1 MTAFAP
7 NVYVLDSVVT
17 SATASTVLKQCT
29 DAVRQGT
36 RVLDF
41 HRVEELDSAALALI
55 IECRR
60 AAERAGVALRCVN
73 LPDNLKSLA
82 SLYGVLYLIPQ

>member
-1 MTAFAP
+1 MTPLSQNAC
-7 NVYVLDSVVT
+7 VLESVVT
-17 SATASTVLKQCT
+17 STTASAVLKQCL
-29 DAVRQGT
+29 DAIRQGT

-41 HRVEELDSAALALI
+41 HRVEEMDSAAIALI

-60 AAERAGVALRCVN
+60 EADRTGVALRCVN

-82 SLYGVLYLIPQ
+82 SLYGVLDLIPQ